1 MAGGS
6 QGAPVAAASARAVAS
21 SRAAD
26 DESPAPIGTSPST
39 TASIPETARPSEANA
54 QKTPATYENQSLPPG
69 AASAAT
75 AASFVSANAT
85 ECARSTPSA
94 RGRNATTAA
103 RPIAIGSTK
112 PSL

>member
-1 MAGGS
+1 
-6 QGAPVAAASARAVAS
+6 VAAARARAVAS
-21 SRAAD
+21 SSAAE

-39 TASIPETARPSEANA
+39 TASMPETARPSDANA
-54 QKTPATYENQSLPPG
+54 QNTEATYANQSLPPG
-69 AASAAT
+69 AASEAT
-75 AASFVSANAT
+75 LASFVSANAS
-85 ECARSTPSA
+85 EWARSTPSA